1 MLRPIQG
8 GSCTHIIANGGLSGT
23 KTQKWINGQGARGLA
38 KRMKVVTTDCEY
50 SITILVLSR
59 KSRYLRLILIIGILD
74 SVENGKRVSEAG
86 YGVIQ
91 DPVSHFRIEFTLVVE
106 LMDESQNNLFTAFGT
121 RPKVERKNGG
131 VAGEENIVVLS

>member
-50 SITILVLSR
+50 STTILVLSR
-59 KSRYLRLILIIGILD
+59 KSRYLRLILITGILD

-91 DPVSHFRIEFTLVVE
+91 DPVSHSHTQYILVG
-106 LMDESQNNLFTAFGT
+106 S
-121 RPKVERKNGG
+121 
-131 VAGEENIVVLS
+131 